1 VFKRELDN
9 EDIVGIKEMIK
20 EELQNNTNSTGIRLE
35 GFIAL

>member
-20 EELQNNTNSTGIRLE
+20 EEVYNKKIKYLKNLI
-35 GFIAL
+35 